1 MVSEIIKGLVE
12 LLKLAPRY
20 LITLGLTSAFLLFL
34 NQKALEFLGLYDF
47 SVRYKLYLGI
57 CLVFTTLLFGTYVV
71 SEIFLIIR
79 SFFMKY
85 KQRKF
90 IIERLDKLTEDE
102 KQILRFYVANN
113 TRANTL
119 KIDDGVVKGLVN
131 SGIIYQSASLGN
143 LMDGFAHNISN
154 VAWDHLHK
162 NLNLLEGNTN
172 TYRTDKTKPYWDRI

>member
-1 MVSEIIKGLVE
+1 M
-12 LLKLAPRY
+12 
-20 LITLGLTSAFLLFL
+20 
-34 NQKALEFLGLYDF
+34 
-47 SVRYKLYLGI
+47 
-57 CLVFTTLLFGTYVV
+57 
-71 SEIFLIIR
+71 
-79 SFFMKY
+79 
-85 KQRKF
+85 
-90 IIERLDKLTEDE
+90 
-102 KQILRFYVANN
+102 RFYVANN